1 MKLFYYR
8 RPDGLS
14 NFGDALNPWLWER
27 SLPGFF
33 DDDDTTAF
41 IGCGTLLNNQ
51 LPRRVPKARKLII
64 FSTGAGYE
72 GKITAVPENYRILC
86 VRGELTARQLGL
98 PDRAAVTD
106 GAILVRRFFRPTGQ
120 KKSAF
125 AFMPHIHHAKDAG
138 TAWAEVCRRL
148 GFKYIDPAWPVE
160 KVLAAI
166 DSTEIVLAEAM
177 HGAIV
182 ADALR
187 VPWIP
192 ILTSPR
198 ILDFKWRDW
207 CSSIGLTYR
216 PRYVLPLWEFYPR
229 HARGLRSG
237 IAYGRFCL
245 NWFASAGR
253 SIPFLAADSLDRA
266 AEQLQTI
273 ARRGQPD
280 LSEDDRL
287 EALTVEL
294 EERLSRLRH
303 R

>member
-8 RPDGLS
+8 RPDGLN
-14 NFGDALNPWLWER
+14 NFGDSLNPWLWER

-33 DDDDTTAF
+33 DDDDTTAL
-41 IGCGTLLNNQ
+41 IGIGTLLNNQ
-51 LPRRVPKARKLII
+51 LPRRVPAAQKLII

-72 GKITAVPENYRILC
+72 GKITSVPENWQIIS
-86 VRGELTARQLGL
+86 VRGKLTARQLGL

-106 GAILVRRFFRPTGQ
+106 GALLVRRFFRATAE

-125 AFMPHIHHAKDAG
+125 AFMPHIHHAKTAG
-138 TAWAEVCRRL
+138 EAWAEVCRRL
-148 GFKYIDPAWPVE
+148 GFQYIDPAWPVE

-166 DSTEIVLAEAM
+166 DTTEILLAEAM

-187 VPWIP
+187 VPWIST
-192 ILTSPR
+192 LTSPR
-198 ILDFKWRDW
+198 ILDFKWHDW
-207 CSSIGLTYR
+207 CSSLGLTYR
-216 PRYVLPLWEFYPR
+216 PHYVLPLWEFYPR

-237 IAYGRFCL
+237 IAYGRYCL
-245 NWFASAGR
+245 NWFVSADR
-253 SIPFLAADSLDRA
+253 SLSSLAADSLDRA
-266 AEQLQTI
+266 AEQLQAI
-273 ARRGQPD
+273 ARCGQPD
-280 LSEDDRL
+280 LSDDSQL

-303 R
+303 Q